1 MKKLILLSTLSIAS
15 FGLASAQD
23 FEFDDNVI
31 TVVTDGVDLQNGE
44 DRNNAVTILNHFN
57 NLKSGVLSGAKWQI
71 VEAFDNTVAPHLD
84 WDVHSFCDNN
94 LCYYGTGLIVAGSNP
109 VAYNEFDFGDIV
121 EGGRSDFK
129 MQILVPKATAD
140 GTSGVVKV
148 RAWTPNQDDT
158 ATFIATK
165 STTGINVLKLNDN
178 RVSIFPNP
186 SNGDF
191 RIFVN
196 KDLGANEVVV
206 YNVLGAQV
214 GRYAV
219 KSEITDINNADLA
232 AGNYL
237 VKVLDTKGAAIA
249 TRKVTVK

>member
-15 FGLASAQD
+15 FGIATAQD
-23 FEFDDNVI
+23 FEFDDHVI

-57 NLKSGVLSGAKWQI
+57 NIKTGVLSGAKWQI
-71 VEAFDNTVAPHLD
+71 IEAFDNTAAPHID

-94 LCYYGTGLIVAGSNP
+94 LCYYGAGLVVTGSNP
-109 VAYNEFDFGDIV
+109 VTYNEFDFGDIA

-148 RAWTPNQDDT
+148 RAWTANQSDT

-165 STTGINVLKLNDN
+165 STTSINVLKLNDN

-186 SNGDF
+186 SNGAF
-191 RIFVN
+191 KVYVN
-196 KDLGANEVVV
+196 KELGAKEVVV
-206 YNVLGAQV
+206 YNLLGAQL
-214 GRYAV
+214 GSYAV
-219 KSEITDINNADLA
+219 NGEITDINNGNLA
-232 AGNYL
+232 SGSYL
-237 VKVLDTKGAAIA
+237 VKVVDAQGTAVA
-249 TRKVTVK
+249 TRNVTIK